1 MKNTITLERLSQKPL
16 NAKYYP
22 YDLEDVTLV
31 DLKKDNFF
39 TELSRFINEL
49 VAIIRRS
56 DKN

>member
-1 MKNTITLERLSQKPL
+1 MKNTTTLERLSQKPL

-39 TELSRFINEL
+39 KELSRFIIK
-49 VAIIRRS
+49 VMAIMHRPQE
-56 DKN
+56 D

>member
-1 MKNTITLERLSQKPL
+1 MKNTITLERLLQKPL

-31 DLKKDNFF
+31 DLKKNNFF
-39 TELSRFINEL
+39 TELSQFIIEV
-49 VAIIRRS
+49 VAIVRRS

>member
-39 TELSRFINEL
+39 TELSQFIIEVL
-49 VAIIRRS
+49 AIVRRS

>member
-1 MKNTITLERLSQKPL
+1 MKNTITLELLSQKPL

-39 TELSRFINEL
+39 TELSRFINEV
-49 VAIIRRS
+49 VAIISRN

>member
-31 DLKKDNFF
+31 DLKKNNFF
-39 TELSRFINEL
+39 TELSQFIIEVL
-49 VAIIRRS
+49 AIVRRS

>member
-1 MKNTITLERLSQKPL
+1 MKNTTTLERLSQKPL

-39 TELSRFINEL
+39 KELSRFIIEVLATVN
-49 VAIIRRS
+49 RPS
-56 DKN
+56 KN

>member
-31 DLKKDNFF
+31 DLKKNNFF
-39 TELSRFINEL
+39 TELSQFIIEV
-49 VAIIRRS
+49 VAIVRRS